1 MDKLSVG
8 AKTKLVVFDLFG
20 TLVEYGVMHHPLRQL
35 LMWARDNGRRP
46 KPDDARRLMT
56 VDGKLPDLV
65 AMLGISAPD
74 WLLE

>member
-1 MDKLSVG
+1 MDKLSVE
-8 AKTKLVVFDLFG
+8 AKTRLVVFDLFS
-20 TLVEYGVMHHPLRQL
+20 TLVEYGVMHNPFRQL

-46 KPDDARRLMT
+46 KPVDARRLMT

-65 AMLGISAPD
+65 VMLGTCAPD